1 MIASLNL
8 DGVALAAIQG
18 PHQVMRR
25 QMLQKDEE
33 IAGLKQELQAVK
45 ATVSRGN
52 RASIA
57 RRLGSRIPRCICR
70 GTSRRSCRRVEASRS
85 L

>member
-1 MIASLNL
+1 MALRGAFVSGEDYLCNKMIASLNL

-33 IAGLKQELQAVK
+33 IAGLKQELKQ
-45 ATVSRGN
+45 
-52 RASIA
+52 
-57 RRLGSRIPRCICR
+57 
-70 GTSRRSCRRVEASRS
+70 SRRR
-85 L
+85 